1 MKLYKILTI
10 VSGCLLGASCKK
22 SGSTTA
28 QDLQDI
34 GLAPGPVAE
43 AADTHAA
50 NKANQEQATRKIWPP
65 ASDNPVNDLLTEN
78 FLVVLDDSG
87 SMSGSKMKQAKQA
100 LKALAD
106 TLDEKHQLGLMLLND
121 EKVIPIGSN
130 NREEFKTAVS
140 RTSADGGTPLTKATK
155 RAFTQITEQAS
166 RQQGYG
172 AYHIIIV
179 TDGESGDGTPMK
191 IVKAIVKNTAVQVHV
206 VGFHV
211 DTHGMNDPAYVDYQ
225 TAKNTAE
232 LIKAFEAVAAETNEF
247 SDPQEFTK

>member
-1 MKLYKILTI
+1 MKLYKILTL
-10 VSGCLLGASCKK
+10 VSGCLLASSCKK

-34 GLAPGPVAE
+34 GLSPAQVNQPVTVSTSE
-43 AADTHAA
+43 ETPV
-50 NKANQEQATRKIWPP
+50 QVTRKIWPP
-65 ASDNPVNDLLTEN
+65 ASDNPVSNLLTEN

-87 SMSGSKMKQAKQA
+87 SMRGSKMKQAKQA

-106 TLDEKHQLGLMLLND
+106 TLDDKHQLGLILLNSNQ
-121 EKVIPIGSN
+121 VISIGPN
-130 NREEFKTAVS
+130 NRKEFKTAVS

-179 TDGESGDGTPMK
+179 TDGESGDGTPMQ
-191 IVKAIVKNTAVQVHV
+191 IVEAIVKNTAVQVHV

-211 DTHGMNDPAYVDYQ
+211 DNHGMNNPDYVDYQ
-225 TAKNTAE
+225 TAKNTDE